1 MILSFHPC
9 FSGDKNII
17 CAGRLP
23 GADDLSAI
31 KAADAVILPQGC
43 SQRLYEMARDHC
55 DHVFPDYDA
64 RFQYPGKTGQI
75 RLFRKMNL
83 LHPKTCLYRSTGDA
97 SGKTTAIAD
106 FDLPWVFKFP
116 WGGEGES
123 VFLIESEAQF
133 EKMLDRA
140 AQYEKSGQTGFL
152 IQEYIPT
159 HRSLRIVR
167 INETIRS
174 YWRVMED
181 NETFGTSLAAGAVV
195 DTEKDPKLQQ
205 TAIDRLE
212 SFCEKTGINLAGFDV
227 LYADDAE
234 KKAPFFIEIN
244 YFFGRTG
251 LGGSENF
258 YRLLETEIKQWLD
271 KNGHIKGKGN

>member
-9 FSGDKNII
+9 FIGDRNII
-17 CAGRLP
+17 CAGRSP
-23 GADDLSAI
+23 GTEELSAI

-43 SQRLYEMARDHC
+43 RQSLYEMARDHC
-55 DHVFPDYDA
+55 GHVFPGYDA
-64 RFQYPGKTGQI
+64 RFQYPGKIEQI

-83 LHPKTCLYRSTGDA
+83 SHPKTCLYGSADDA
-97 SGKTTAIAD
+97 VGKTATPAD

-123 VFLIESEAQF
+123 VFLIESKAQF

-140 AQYEKSGQTGFL
+140 VQYEKSGQTGFL

-167 INETIRS
+167 IGETVRS
-174 YWRVMED
+174 YWRVMDGSEA
-181 NETFGTSLAAGAVV
+181 FGSSLAAGASVE
-195 DTEKDPKLQQ
+195 TEMDPKLQQ
-205 TAIDRLE
+205 TAIDRLDP
-212 SFCEKTGINLAGFDV
+212 FCKKTGIDLAGFDV
-227 LYADDAE
+227 LYADDFG
-234 KKAPFFIEIN
+234 KKEPLFIEIN

-271 KNGHIKGKGN
+271 KNGFASVQ

>member
-1 MILSFHPC
+1 
-9 FSGDKNII
+9 
-17 CAGRLP
+17 
-23 GADDLSAI
+23 
-31 KAADAVILPQGC
+31 
-43 SQRLYEMARDHC
+43 
-55 DHVFPDYDA
+55 
-64 RFQYPGKTGQI
+64 
-75 RLFRKMNL
+75 MNL

-181 NETFGTSLAAGAVV
+181 NETFGTSLAAGAVI
-195 DTEKDPKLQQ
+195 DTEKDPQLQQ

-212 SFCEKTGINLAGFDV
+212 PFCEKTGINLAGFDV

-234 KKAPFFIEIN
+234 KKGPFFIEIN

-271 KNGHIKGKGN
+271 KNVRLKGKGI